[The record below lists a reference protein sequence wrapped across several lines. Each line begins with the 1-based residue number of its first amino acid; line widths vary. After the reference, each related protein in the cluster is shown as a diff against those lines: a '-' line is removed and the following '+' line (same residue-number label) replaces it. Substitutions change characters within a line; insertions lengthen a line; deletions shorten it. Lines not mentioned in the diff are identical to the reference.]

1 MGSSRSISAWAHPR
15 HSAAGACFSAV
26 LAVFAWPALSVP
38 AHGPDT
44 AAVVVRS
51 APVSEG
57 PAARLTFKG
66 ADPIITGSVAMLFKS
81 GSFEGPNEA
90 EKTNRA
96 RLTPDGVTVS
106 ASFDGIRTKLAAIRD
121 GKIPAPDATAPLQ
134 VATIESGTPDSAAL
148 GAINQVVPMSIA
160 PTPLTPTGTL
170 AYARE
175 VAPPTAF
182 DLSVDKFGKPVT
194 KKDISCMAQAIYF
207 EARGESYR
215 GQVAVGQVV
224 MNRLAHPIYP
234 KDICDVVYQN
244 QQMHNACQFSFACDG
259 IPETIDDPT
268 AWTQA
273 KQIAEGV
280 INGSLY
286 LPDVGRATHYH
297 ATYVYP
303 DWAPRLK
310 RVTKIGHHVFY
321 QFRYATQT

>member
-1 MGSSRSISAWAHPR
+1 MIRPVGILATAGACLWRCVSAFDPDGLFPVDHAWAHPR
-15 HSAAGACFSAV
+15 HSVAGACFSAI

-134 VATIESGTPDSAAL
+134 VATIESAL
-148 GAINQVVPMSIA
+148 
-160 PTPLTPTGTL
+160 
-170 AYARE
+170 
-175 VAPPTAF
+175 PTA
-182 DLSVDKFGKPVT
+182 P
-194 KKDISCMAQAIYF
+194 
-207 EARGESYR
+207 
-215 GQVAVGQVV
+215 
-224 MNRLAHPIYP
+224 H
-234 KDICDVVYQN
+234 
-244 QQMHNACQFSFACDG
+244 
-259 IPETIDDPT
+259 
-268 AWTQA
+268 
-273 KQIAEGV
+273 
-280 INGSLY
+280 
-286 LPDVGRATHYH
+286 
-297 ATYVYP
+297 
-303 DWAPRLK
+303 WAPSIRSS
-310 RVTKIGHHVFY
+310 RC
-321 QFRYATQT
+321 RSRRRP